1 MDASK
6 RSFLKGG
13 AMIGALSAVTLGG
26 GMTSGRTT
34 AGAPG
39 LPQLNPGWHG
49 FSFGEIRAAVLS
61 DGPLDQGDPVK
72 TLLGRSE
79 AEIRDTMRENF
90 LDQHAMTL
98 DQNVLLMQTGSRL
111 VLFDTGTGGA
121 PLFGPKPGRLME
133 NVANIGIDPAAI
145 TDVVLTH
152 AHPDHLWGLTGE
164 DGAEH
169 FPNAQVHV
177 HEADHKFFTDPAND
191 AHPLLGAFM
200 PACRKELETV
210 AKRLNVVR
218 DGQEILPGVTAMLAP
233 GHTPGHTAYRIDS
246 GSKSL
251 LVVGDLAHHHAVFT
265 RYPDI
270 RFGFDTDP
278 QQMVETRRS
287 LFAMIAAERMTM
299 LAYHFPFPGLG
310 NLARDGDAYRWVPAG
325 LDNAF

>member
-1 MDASK
+1 MDESK
-6 RSFLKGG
+6 RNFLKGG
-13 AMIGALSAVTLGG
+13 AMIGALSVAALGSG
-26 GMTSGRTT
+26 TTPGTTS
-34 AGAPG
+34 AGTPG
-39 LPQLNPGWHG
+39 LPHANPGWHG
-49 FSFGEIRAAVLS
+49 FSFGDIRAAVLS

-79 AEIRDTMRENF
+79 AEVRDTMRDSF
-90 LDQHAMTL
+90 LDPRNMTL
-98 DQNVLLMQTGSRL
+98 DQNVLLIQAGSRL

-121 PLFGPKPGRLME
+121 ALFGPKPGRLME
-133 NVANIGIDPAAI
+133 NLARIGIDAAAI

-164 DGAEH
+164 DGGEH
-169 FPNAQVHV
+169 FPDAQVHL
-177 HEADHKFFTDPAND
+177 HEADHKFFTDPTND

-200 PACRKELETV
+200 PACRKELETA
-210 AKRLNVVR
+210 AKRLNVIR
-218 DGQEILPGVTAMLAP
+218 DGQEILPGITAVPAP

-251 LVVGDLAHHHAVFT
+251 LVAGDLAHHHAVFT

-278 QQMVETRRS
+278 AQMVETRRS
-287 LFAMIAAERMTM
+287 LFAMIAAERMTI

-310 NLARDGDAYRWVPAG
+310 NLVKEGDAYRWVPAG
-325 LDNAF
+325 IDNEF